1 MGKQYVAKVGN
12 LYLQGKDTTSD
23 IEEAD
28 IFESETEP
36 RQRINQMKKDRAAI
50 HRRNVAN
57 NNAVTV
63 NKVIEVKIK

>member
-1 MGKQYVAKVGN
+1 
-12 LYLQGKDTTSD
+12 
-23 IEEAD
+23 
-28 IFESETEP
+28 
-36 RQRINQMKKDRAAI
+36 MKKDRAAI